1 MATISITI
9 SDSQITVLKN
19 ALADIAPRT
28 DTGVEITSSDIDD
41 AYIKQ
46 EIISF
51 LTSVVKS
58 YDEKANLTV
67 NYSTFSP
74 S

>member
-9 SDSQITVLKN
+9 SDSQMTVLKN
-19 ALADIAPRT
+19 ALADL
-28 DTGVEITSSDIDD
+28 DSDLSSSDIDD

-46 EIISF
+46 TIIDF
-51 LTSVVKS
+51 LKIRVKS
-58 YDEKANLTV
+58 YDEKANRTV

>member
-9 SDSQITVLKN
+9 SDSQMTVLKN
-19 ALADIAPRT
+19 ALADL
-28 DTGVEITSSDIDD
+28 DSDLSSSDIDD

-46 EIISF
+46 RIIDF
-51 LTSVVKS
+51 LKIRVKS
-58 YDEKANLTV
+58 YDEKANRTV

>member
-9 SDSQITVLKN
+9 SDSQMTVLKN
-19 ALADIAPRT
+19 ALAELDS
-28 DTGVEITSSDIDD
+28 DLSSSDIDD

-46 EIISF
+46 TIIDF
-51 LTSVVKS
+51 LKIRVKS

>member
-9 SDSQITVLKN
+9 SDSQMTVLKN
-19 ALADIAPRT
+19 ALADV
-28 DTGVEITSSDIDD
+28 DSDVTSSDIND

-46 EIISF
+46 ALINF
-51 LTSVVKS
+51 LQIRVKR